1 LHRWFVGSFI
11 HPSSFVLRRSPF
23 VIYSLVDVTLIDWFS
38 VLSATL
44 WISGLAFL
52 LALFGL
58 ARAARERS
66 TRQVLAQPHFRV
78 AMMLGIVLFALGMGL
93 SVGTWFERIGW
104 GVVTALALWEAYSA
118 RRQRGTQ

>member
-1 LHRWFVGSFI
+1 M
-11 HPSSFVLRRSPF
+11 
-23 VIYSLVDVTLIDWFS
+23 TLIDWFS

-52 LALFGL
+52 LALFGF
-58 ARAARERS
+58 ARVAREKS
-66 TRQVLAQPHFRV
+66 ARQVLAQPHFRV
-78 AMMLGIVLFALGMGL
+78 ATMLGIVLFALGMGL